1 MQPKPACVQ
10 IKCLFSAWDR
20 EHRIELFRGG
30 PDSGQVLCAF
40 LVVKEG
46 ISVDLNIM
54 SWQPKWN
61 NIQNPKQQES
71 RLLKIPLGE
80 PLNGQ
85 VLAADSSPSP

>member
-1 MQPKPACVQ
+1 MQPNPACVQ
-10 IKCLFSAWDR
+10 IKCLCSAWDR
-20 EHRIELFRGG
+20 EHWIELFRGG

-40 LVVKEG
+40 LVVKES

-54 SWQPKWN
+54 PWQPKWN

-71 RLLKIPLGE
+71 RLLQIPLGE

-85 VLAADSSPSP
+85 VHGGGTSC